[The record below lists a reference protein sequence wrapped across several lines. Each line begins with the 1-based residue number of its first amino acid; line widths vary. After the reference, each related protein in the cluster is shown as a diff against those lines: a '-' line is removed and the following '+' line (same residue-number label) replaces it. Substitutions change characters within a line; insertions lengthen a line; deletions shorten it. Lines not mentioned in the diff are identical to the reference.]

1 MDNLGLR
8 NRSIGIAPQPFAG
21 LGIMLSPVVHRDG
34 LTTSK
39 EVALKYPILKL
50 CNTEQTPSGI
60 TVDEC
65 TAYRADKVASVGASF
80 NHIRVADIHDN
91 HRRLR

>member
-8 NRSIGIAPQPFAG
+8 NRSIGISPQPFAG
-21 LGIMLSPVVHRDG
+21 LGIMLAPAICGDD
-34 LTTSK
+34 LPTSK

-65 TAYRADKVASVGASF
+65 TAYRADKVASVGVSF